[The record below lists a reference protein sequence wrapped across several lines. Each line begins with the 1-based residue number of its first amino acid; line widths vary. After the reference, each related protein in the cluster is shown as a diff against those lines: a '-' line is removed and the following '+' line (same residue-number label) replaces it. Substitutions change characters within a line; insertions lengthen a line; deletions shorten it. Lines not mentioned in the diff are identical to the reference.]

1 MWRIWSGQKR
11 HEKQGYHNKKF
22 ESKTLL
28 KVLEILNLKNS
39 CSLEKQ
45 NNTSSTGP
53 WKIIII
59 LKNSSNRVTSFGIIS
74 LDMGIGS

>member
-28 KVLEILNLKNS
+28 KVLEILN
-39 CSLEKQ
+39 SLEKQ